1 MRRGRDDGT
10 GLATEDTGA
19 RILPLSQP
27 LLLADLSALMLYLD
41 GLEAVADP
49 TVPEPQADLP
59 APPRPLWQRLLLGAL
74 KLTLSLGLMA
84 FVLRDTSLSAL
95 WQTFRRVQPLW
106 VLAAMSMHGFM
117 VAVSV
122 WRWHPLLDA
131 QHVRIP
137 ARRLTESFWVALF
150 FNNFLPSN
158 IGGDVV
164 RIADTSKPAGS
175 KTLATMV
182 ILVDRVLGLFA
193 LLSVGAIG
201 AMGARSIGVDIP
213 GTIWIEV
220 GALAALAGCLLLFFA
235 PGLLDLVLRPVR
247 ALGHPWVLER
257 LETLQRTLA
266 RFRERPSALAG
277 ALLGAVLVQGVIV
290 AFYALTARSL
300 SVPLPLVMAG
310 VLVPVAL
317 VLQMAPVSINGFG
330 VREAVFSFFFAR
342 FGLGVEAAVA
352 VSLLGTALIMLFSLG
367 GGALFLLRR
376 H

>member
-1 MRRGRDDGT
+1 MLYLG
-10 GLATEDTGA
+10 GLRTV
-19 RILPLSQP
+19 
-27 LLLADLSALMLYLD
+27 ADLSA
-41 GLEAVADP
+41 P
-49 TVPEPQADLP
+49 DLP
-59 APPRPLWQRLLLGAL
+59 DLPDAAPPARPLWQRLLLLAV
-74 KLTLSLGLMA
+74 KLGLSVGLMA
-84 FVLRDTSLSAL
+84 FVLRDTSLAAL

-106 VLAAMSMHGFM
+106 IAAAMTMHGFM

-122 WRWHPLLDA
+122 WRWRLLLEA

-137 ARRLTESFWVALF
+137 ARALTESFWIALF

-175 KTLATMV
+175 KTLATTV
-182 ILVDRVLGLFA
+182 ILVDRILGLFA
-193 LLSVGAIG
+193 LLSVGAVG
-201 AMGARSIGVDIP
+201 AAGARSLGIDIP
-213 GTIWIEV
+213 GTIWIEA
-220 GALAALAGCLLLFFA
+220 GALAALAVCGLLFFA
-235 PGLLDLVLRPVR
+235 PGLLDAVLRPLR
-247 ALGHPWVLER
+247 ALGHPWILDR
-257 LETLQRTLA
+257 LVTLQRTLA

-277 ALLGAVLVQGVIV
+277 ALIGALLVQGVIV

-300 SVPLPLVMAG
+300 AISLPLVMAG

-330 VREAVFSFFFAR
+330 VREAVFSFFFVR

-367 GGALFLLRR
+367 GGALFLLRK

>member
-1 MRRGRDDGT
+1 
-10 GLATEDTGA
+10 
-19 RILPLSQP
+19 
-27 LLLADLSALMLYLD
+27 
-41 GLEAVADP
+41 
-49 TVPEPQADLP
+49 
-59 APPRPLWQRLLLGAL
+59 
-74 KLTLSLGLMA
+74 MA
-84 FVLRDTSLSAL
+84 FVLREAPGLSAL

-122 WRWHPLLDA
+122 WRWHLLLDA

-164 RIADTSKPAGS
+164 RIADTSKPAGWRA
-175 KTLATMV
+175 LATMV

-201 AMGARSIGVDIP
+201 AMGAQSIGVDIP

-235 PGLLDLVLRPVR
+235 PGLLNLVLLRPVR

-300 SVPLPLVMAG
+300 SGAAATRHGGRAG
-310 VLVPVAL
+310 AGGAGAADGAGLDQRLRGARSRV
-317 VLQMAPVSINGFG
+317 
-330 VREAVFSFFFAR
+330 SFFFAR

-352 VSLLGTALIMLFSLG
+352 VSLLGRRARRCVLARRWRPVPASQALTSWMAAAGRAVAHLSSPVPTCKVLCSPC
-367 GGALFLLRR
+367 R
-376 H
+376 

>member
-1 MRRGRDDGT
+1 MYLGIDLGT
-10 GLATEDTGA
+10 SEVKFL
-19 RILPLSQP
+19 
-27 LLLADLSALMLYLD
+27 
-41 GLEAVADP
+41 
-49 TVPEPQADLP
+49 
-59 APPRPLWQRLLLGAL
+59 
-74 KLTLSLGLMA
+74 
-84 FVLRDTSLSAL
+84 
-95 WQTFRRVQPLW
+95 
-106 VLAAMSMHGFM
+106 
-117 VAVSV
+117 
-122 WRWHPLLDA
+122 LLDA

-330 VREAVFSFFFAR
+330 KFNVKASPEREGRNPAT
-342 FGLGVEAAVA
+342 GEAMTIAA
-352 VSLLGTALIMLFSLG
+352 SKTAKFKPSKTLKDQL
-367 GGALFLLRR
+367 
-376 H
+376 